1 MGKGGKAVGEYFNRF
16 TSSGGGGML
25 LGVGIWLTQGGIY
38 RPVPTPPW
46 YWVGVSCMVIGAMVV
61 IYGLFHGSKLVR
73 EGDVQ
78 LLGDIKA
85 DLVTLNNC
93 EREAATK
100 KAMQPCP
107 KETALRIYE
116 DFVALFGAGAITPAI
131 SIIQEVIKNR
141 SVDPLVEF
149 FKKYADI
156 LDNNGYGLKADLE
169 DNELYKS
176 SRMDVA
182 QKRLKL
188 RMGKKKK
195 AVTQKNINRVLEL
208 TYGLNCSIL
217 LKRIL
222 SPTPEAREFVP
233 VEIRIALEGAET
245 VGERVLNDM
254 LNDLE
259 NEWKVNIDYDKVK
272 IWFPLLSALSQSEK
286 SNTMPLPQSP
296 IELKGV
302 TGLKE
307 ATLARVKSELAN
319 KISKGVLI
327 LDDTNKMAQDLI
339 NGLAS
344 QRLIL
349 DIIGITKDD
358 IKRILDELKADEK

>member
-1 MGKGGKAVGEYFNRF
+1 MGEYFNRF

-38 RPVPTPPW
+38 RPIPTPPW
-46 YWVGVSCMVIGAMVV
+46 YWVGVGFMVIGAMVV
-61 IYGLFHGSKLVR
+61 IYGLFHGNKLIK
-73 EGDVQ
+73 EGNVQ

-93 EREAATK
+93 EREAATQ
-100 KAMQPCP
+100 KAAQPCP
-107 KETALRIYE
+107 QEIALQISE
-116 DFVALFGAGAITPAI
+116 DFTALFGAGAITPAI
-131 SIIQEVIKNR
+131 SIIQEVIKKR

-149 FKKYADI
+149 FKKFADI

-169 DNELYKS
+169 NNELYKS

-233 VEIRIALEGAET
+233 AEVRITLEGAET
-245 VGERVLNDM
+245 LAERVLNDM

-259 NEWKVNIDYDKVK
+259 KEWKVNVDNDKVK
-272 IWFPLLSALSQSEK
+272 IWLPLLSALSQSEK
-286 SNTMPLPQSP
+286 SDTMPLPQLP
-296 IELKGV
+296 TELKGV
-302 TGLKE
+302 AGFKK
-307 ATLARVKSELAN
+307 AMLARIKSELAN
-319 KISKGVLI
+319 KISKGVLT
-327 LDDTNKMAQDLI
+327 LDDTNKMAQDFI
-339 NGLAS
+339 NELAP

-358 IKRILDELKADEK
+358 IKGILDELKADEK